1 MNARPTLVFKFRLAG
16 HLKKTIREIDQ
27 MDSREFSQWIA
38 FGKYF
43 EPFGDEWRQAGVI
56 AAASLTPHMRRG
68 TDVEAEDFMPIDK
81 HKPQHHTQIAD
92 NARRLKKDLGL

>member
-16 HLKKTIREIDQ
+16 HLKKTISEINQ
-27 MDSREFSQWIA
+27 MDSREFSQWMA

-56 AAASLTPHMRRG
+56 AAAAISPHMRRG
-68 TDVEAEDFMPIDK
+68 SDVDAEDFMPLEK
-81 HKPQHHTQIAD
+81 NRPQHHTQIAD
-92 NARRLKKDLGL
+92 NVRRLKQDLG